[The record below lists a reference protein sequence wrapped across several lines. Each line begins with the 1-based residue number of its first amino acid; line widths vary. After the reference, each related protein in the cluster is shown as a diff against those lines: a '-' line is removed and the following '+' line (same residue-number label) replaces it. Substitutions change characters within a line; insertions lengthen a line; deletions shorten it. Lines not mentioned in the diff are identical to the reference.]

1 LYDCVII
8 IVKAAAY
15 WRNHLYGDA
24 SLTKLPPM
32 RGLIAS
38 VIAYIVLWLATP
50 KVSFL
55 PGPVLLLLT
64 TIVFMA
70 VQIAIVYFF
79 SSLKMKW
86 WQNLACTLVCIGITV
101 SILLIIASQVG
112 SKTRVANYYGLLR
125 IPLSLTI
132 MFAAAGI
139 GCAVAER
146 VKDRN
151 LLLPVVMFAA
161 YIDFWTVTRGPVA
174 AILQR
179 APHVAQI
186 ASVPIPQAGTGKFTP
201 ISLIGPGDFLFMA
214 LVFAAVNR
222 LGMNGRRNYWF
233 VFGAMTVGM
242 LAVVLGI
249 VSFLPA
255 LIMLAV
261 AAITANWGQF
271 KLTRQEA
278 ISTIAVGILLI
289 GSLPIIWQVLAPK
302 EKKQRPAVSKP
313 IRKQ

>member
-1 LYDCVII
+1 M
-8 IVKAAAY
+8 
-15 WRNHLYGDA
+15 H
-24 SLTKLPPM
+24 
-32 RGLIAS
+32 GLIAS
-38 VIAYIVLWLATP
+38 VIAYVALWLATP
-50 KVSFL
+50 KVGFL
-55 PGPVLLLLT
+55 PGPVLLVLT
-64 TIVFMA
+64 TVVFMA
-70 VQIAIVYFF
+70 VQIAIVYYF

-86 WQNLACTLVCIGITV
+86 WESLVCTIACLGITAL
-101 SILLIIASQVG
+101 ILVIIASQVN
-112 SKTRVANYYGLLR
+112 SKVKVGEYYGLLR
-125 IPLSLTI
+125 IPMSLAV

-139 GCAVAER
+139 GCAVANR

-174 AILQR
+174 AILHR

-186 ASVPIPQAGTGKFTP
+186 ASVPIPQAGAGKFTP

-233 VFGAMTVGM
+233 VFGAMTIGM
-242 LAVVLGI
+242 LAVVLGL
-249 VSFLPA
+249 VNFLPA

-261 AAITANWGQF
+261 AVVTANWGQF

-278 ISTIAVGILLI
+278 ISMIVVGLLLI
-289 GSLPIIWQVLAPK
+289 GSLPLIWHVLTPK
-302 EKKQRPAVSKP
+302 AEKQKPAVSAP
-313 IRKQ
+313 VGRKQ